1 MNDLIKTPAQ
11 NPTIGLLICKG
22 KDNTEVQYAF
32 NGITTP
38 MGVASYD
45 NIQIQKLQEQ
55 LPSIEELKARIQLL
69 EEELDKKAKAS
80 RITATI
86 HEAKATKER
95 KERKVVRKEDTT
107 KENIIKALAERLEE
121 LATEV
126 KIENVGKLI
135 TFKLGEDSFKLD
147 LIRQR
152 KPKAKG

>member
-1 MNDLIKTPAQ
+1 MEYKTK
-11 NPTIGLLICKG
+11 KG
-22 KDNTEVQYAF
+22 KKVNIPDDEIDTLVDKLDLSIAEACELWLEDNA
-32 NGITTP
+32 
-38 MGVASYD
+38 
-45 NIQIQKLQEQ
+45 LQVNEEQ
-55 LPSIEELKARIQLL
+55 
-69 EEELDKKAKAS
+69 EELDKKAKAS

-107 KENIIKALAERLEE
+107 KENIIKALAERLEQ

>member
-1 MNDLIKTPAQ
+1 MEYKTK
-11 NPTIGLLICKG
+11 KG
-22 KDNTEVQYAF
+22 KKVNIPDDEIDTLVDKLDLSIAEACELWLEDNA
-32 NGITTP
+32 
-38 MGVASYD
+38 
-45 NIQIQKLQEQ
+45 LQVNEEQ
-55 LPSIEELKARIQLL
+55 
-69 EEELDKKAKAS
+69 EELDKKAKAS

-152 KPKAKG
+152 KPKVKG

>member
-1 MNDLIKTPAQ
+1 MEYKTK
-11 NPTIGLLICKG
+11 KG
-22 KDNTEVQYAF
+22 KKVNIPDDEIDTLVDKLDLSIAEACELWLEDNA
-32 NGITTP
+32 
-38 MGVASYD
+38 
-45 NIQIQKLQEQ
+45 LQVNEEQ
-55 LPSIEELKARIQLL
+55 
-69 EEELDKKAKAS
+69 EELDKKAKAS

-107 KENIIKALAERLEE
+107 KENIIKALAKRLEE

>member
-1 MNDLIKTPAQ
+1 MEYKTKKGKKVNIPDDEIDTLVDKLDLSIAEACELWLEDNDLQ
-11 NPTIGLLICKG
+11 VN
-22 KDNTEVQYAF
+22 EE
-32 NGITTP
+32 
-38 MGVASYD
+38 
-45 NIQIQKLQEQ
+45 QE
-55 LPSIEELKARIQLL
+55 A
-69 EEELDKKAKAS
+69 LDKKAKAS

-95 KERKVVRKEDTT
+95 KERKVVRKEDAT

-147 LIRQR
+147 LIRRR

>member
-1 MNDLIKTPAQ
+1 MEYKTK
-11 NPTIGLLICKG
+11 KG
-22 KDNTEVQYAF
+22 KKVNIPDDEIDTLVDKLDLSIAEACELWLEDNA
-32 NGITTP
+32 
-38 MGVASYD
+38 
-45 NIQIQKLQEQ
+45 LQVNEEQ
-55 LPSIEELKARIQLL
+55 
-69 EEELDKKAKAS
+69 EELDKKAKAS

-107 KENIIKALAERLEE
+107 KENIIKALAERLKE

>member
-1 MNDLIKTPAQ
+1 MEYKTKKGKKVNIPDDEIDTLVDKLDLSIAEACELWLEDNDLQ
-11 NPTIGLLICKG
+11 VN
-22 KDNTEVQYAF
+22 EE
-32 NGITTP
+32 
-38 MGVASYD
+38 
-45 NIQIQKLQEQ
+45 QE
-55 LPSIEELKARIQLL
+55 A
-69 EEELDKKAKAS
+69 LDKKAKAS

-95 KERKVVRKEDTT
+95 KERKAVRKEDTT
-107 KENIIKALAERLEE
+107 KESIIKALAERLEE

-135 TFKLGEDSFKLD
+135 TFRLGEDTFKLD

>member
-1 MNDLIKTPAQ
+1 MEYKTKKGKKVNIPDDEIDTLVDKLDLSIAEACELWLEDNDLQ
-11 NPTIGLLICKG
+11 VN
-22 KDNTEVQYAF
+22 EE
-32 NGITTP
+32 
-38 MGVASYD
+38 
-45 NIQIQKLQEQ
+45 QE
-55 LPSIEELKARIQLL
+55 A
-69 EEELDKKAKAS
+69 LDKKAKAS

-95 KERKVVRKEDTT
+95 KERKVVRKEDAT

-135 TFKLGEDSFKLD
+135 TFKLGDDSFKLD

>member
-1 MNDLIKTPAQ
+1 MEYKTK
-11 NPTIGLLICKG
+11 KG
-22 KDNTEVQYAF
+22 KKVNIPDDEIDTLVDKLDLSIAEACELWLEDNA
-32 NGITTP
+32 
-38 MGVASYD
+38 
-45 NIQIQKLQEQ
+45 LQVNEEQ
-55 LPSIEELKARIQLL
+55 EA
-69 EEELDKKAKAS
+69 LDKKAKAS

>member
-1 MNDLIKTPAQ
+1 MEYKTKKGKKVNIPDDEIDTLVDKLDLSIAEACELWLEDNDLQ
-11 NPTIGLLICKG
+11 VN
-22 KDNTEVQYAF
+22 EE
-32 NGITTP
+32 
-38 MGVASYD
+38 
-45 NIQIQKLQEQ
+45 QE
-55 LPSIEELKARIQLL
+55 A
-69 EEELDKKAKAS
+69 LDKKAKAS

-135 TFKLGEDSFKLD
+135 TFKLGDDSFKLD

>member
-1 MNDLIKTPAQ
+1 MEYKTK
-11 NPTIGLLICKG
+11 KG
-22 KDNTEVQYAF
+22 KKVNIPDDEIDTLVDKLDLSIAEACELWLEDNA
-32 NGITTP
+32 
-38 MGVASYD
+38 
-45 NIQIQKLQEQ
+45 LQVNEEQ
-55 LPSIEELKARIQLL
+55 
-69 EEELDKKAKAS
+69 EELDKKAKAS

-86 HEAKATKER
+86 HDAKATKER

>member
-1 MNDLIKTPAQ
+1 MEYKTKKGKKVNIPDDEIDTLVDKLDLSIAEACELWLEDNDLQ
-11 NPTIGLLICKG
+11 VN
-22 KDNTEVQYAF
+22 E
-32 NGITTP
+32 
-38 MGVASYD
+38 
-45 NIQIQKLQEQ
+45 EQ
-55 LPSIEELKARIQLL
+55 
-69 EEELDKKAKAS
+69 EELDKKAKAS

-107 KENIIKALAERLEE
+107 KENIIKALAERLGE

>member
-1 MNDLIKTPAQ
+1 MEYKTK
-11 NPTIGLLICKG
+11 KG
-22 KDNTEVQYAF
+22 KKVNIPDDEIDTLVDKLDLSIAEACELWLEDNA
-32 NGITTP
+32 
-38 MGVASYD
+38 
-45 NIQIQKLQEQ
+45 LQVNEEQ
-55 LPSIEELKARIQLL
+55 EA
-69 EEELDKKAKAS
+69 LDKKAKAS

-95 KERKVVRKEDTT
+95 KERKVVRKEDAT
-107 KENIIKALAERLEE
+107 KENIIKTLAERLEE

-135 TFKLGEDSFKLD
+135 TFKLGDDNFKLD

>member
-1 MNDLIKTPAQ
+1 MEYKTKKGKKVNIPDDEIDTLVDKLDLSIAEACELWLEDNDLQ
-11 NPTIGLLICKG
+11 VN
-22 KDNTEVQYAF
+22 EE
-32 NGITTP
+32 
-38 MGVASYD
+38 
-45 NIQIQKLQEQ
+45 QE
-55 LPSIEELKARIQLL
+55 A
-69 EEELDKKAKAS
+69 LDKKAKAS

-86 HEAKATKER
+86 HEAKAMKAR
-95 KERKVVRKEDTT
+95 KVRKVVRKEDAT

-135 TFKLGEDSFKLD
+135 TFKLGDDSFKLD